1 MVANISTGSY
11 EFNMNPA
18 SLQSTR
24 GYAVAGDPLLFCG
37 TECGTAGEKKKKETV
52 VRLVKNH
59 SDVFMATSSILKK
72 RAVERMRQKW
82 KIAAFVVPVV
92 PKKGMF
98 CVAEDSRQVWFA
110 AVESP
115 RTESAFAALPMLT

>member
-1 MVANISTGSY
+1 
-11 EFNMNPA
+11 
-18 SLQSTR
+18 
-24 GYAVAGDPLLFCG
+24 
-37 TECGTAGEKKKKETV
+37 
-52 VRLVKNH
+52 
-59 SDVFMATSSILKK
+59 MATSSILKT

-110 AVESP
+110 AVKSP
-115 RTESAFAALPMLT
+115 RTESAFAALPMLTENALTLVLFYPTSLSTIADPL